1 MLQVP
6 STPHTRN
13 PCWLRRGEP
22 RAVSPQTGSF
32 PTRRCCACRGL
43 WVAVVCCGFCCS
55 AGWVAVQPGRDLRP
69 RGWLSGREWRAQ
81 AAAGCGLPAYCAHN
95 ASRTNARLAFGP
107 VSTVE
112 CRRSRR
118 VVTARTPADE
128 RNSFWEEQCL
138 GPHHSQLTGRVT
150 RWRDC
155 SRSSKQPSYNA
166 SVVRHCSLTCCVCV
180 AINFCPALPS
190 SQCLQCSASIQPID
204 SMHMC
209 LCVSITTFS
218 LHHYLEI
225 LPPHQLPS
233 ALRSPCLPP
242 LP

>member
-1 MLQVP
+1 LLQVP
-6 STPHTRN
+6 STPHTRQ

-107 VSTVE
+107 VCTVE

-128 RNSFWEEQCL
+128 RIPSGKSNAWVLTPQSANMTRDALARLQPLEQATIIQHE
-138 GPHHSQLTGRVT
+138 PSQ
-150 RWRDC
+150 
-155 SRSSKQPSYNA
+155 P
-166 SVVRHCSLTCCVCV
+166 
-180 AINFCPALPS
+180 LPS
-190 SQCLQCSASIQPID
+190 HL
-204 SMHMC
+204 
-209 LCVSITTFS
+209 L
-218 LHHYLEI
+218 YLRGPQ
-225 LPPHQLPS
+225 LLPS
-233 ALRSPCLPP
+233 PPVISMPSMLREHPIINVCN
-242 LP
+242 